1 MEYFK
6 QFKTHI
12 ANNDL
17 PSIVNLWEEY
27 CLSDEIDPEESM
39 AILNAVRDTPLAN
52 SFGLYVDQ
60 LFPIWELLPD
70 NEIKHDLFR
79 LIIDCQTSNSPAI
92 AERVSLYLQ
101 SLFGSDPE
109 FASKMR
115 LVGLREKE
123 QFQGAVSNFELLNH
137 LHKNNF
143 VFHKG
148 GWGVGEIMDVSFI
161 REEISLEFEYVAGLK
176 DISFKNG
183 FNTLIPL
190 KKDHFLSRRFG
201 SPDLLEKEFKQDPI
215 TGLKLLLKDL
225 GPKTAAEIKDELCEL
240 VIPEEDWA
248 KWWQNARAKLKKDTM
263 IEPARTLSDSF
274 SLRKSEISHHDQLKK
289 ILDTKP
295 SVSNLIEIVYSFV
308 RDFPAA
314 LKKIE
319 AKSLLVLHLSEI
331 LKEEISIAER
341 LQIHFIL
348 EDLNGG
354 EKNSN
359 VEELMQKVSSFEAL
373 IDSIDI
379 LAFKKRTLIDI
390 AENRK
395 DWQNIFLDL
404 LLANVQNPIR
414 DFLFS
419 ELMKKGFASLVSSK
433 LEELLSR
440 PHEKATAFLWYFA
453 KIMEHSDI
461 PFSDQNGKDKFL
473 ETFFVL
479 MYILEQKRDQKEML
493 KKMHN
498 FLTAGRFA
506 TVRSIFQGSSIE
518 VVREILLLS
527 SKCHSLE
534 EHDVKILH
542 SLAEVSHPDLSL
554 IPEADLSDTDVIWT
568 TEEGLLKVKE
578 KLHHIGTV
586 ETVIN
591 AKEIEVA
598 RAHGDLRENS
608 EFKFALEKRGQLQ
621 AEIKQL
627 SEMLNRMRTITEQDI
642 DLSAVSVGTVVT
654 LQNKSGE
661 KITYTLLGPWDVDP
675 DKNILSSQSK
685 VAQTLMGAKLG
696 ESKKLQNDVWTVK
709 EIKSYLNS

>member
-17 PSIVNLWEEY
+17 PSIVSLWEEY

-60 LFPIWELLPD
+60 LFPLWELLPD
-70 NEIKHDLFR
+70 NEMKHDLFR
-79 LIIDCQTSNSPAI
+79 LLIDCQTSNSPAI

-201 SPDLLEKEFKQDPI
+201 SPDLLEKELKQDPI
-215 TGLKLLLKDL
+215 AGLKLLLKDL

-274 SLRKSEISHHDQLKK
+274 SLRKSEVSHHDQLKK

-359 VEELMQKVSSFEAL
+359 VEELIQKVSSFEAL

-379 LAFKKRTLIDI
+379 LAFKKRALIDI

-453 KIMEHSDI
+453 KIMERSDI

>member
-274 SLRKSEISHHDQLKK
+274 SLRKSEVSHHDQLKK